1 MKENGELPLG
11 RSKVGVDGKIQIWN
25 AKVEDSG
32 IYTCVASSAEVF
44 NAFSVMKLTVIK
56 SKSEIKSFI
65 AILSIVR
72 SDIF

>member
-32 IYTCVASSAEVF
+32 IYTCVASSAGVF
-44 NAFSVMKLTVIK
+44 NVFSVMKLTIK
-56 SKSEIKSFI
+56 SESEIKSFI